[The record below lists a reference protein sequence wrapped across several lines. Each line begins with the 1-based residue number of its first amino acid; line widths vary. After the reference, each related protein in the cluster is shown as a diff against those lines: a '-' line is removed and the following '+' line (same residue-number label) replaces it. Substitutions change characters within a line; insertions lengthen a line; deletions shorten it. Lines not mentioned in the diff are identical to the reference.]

1 MKPSDNT
8 LIVLQ
13 GGGQTD
19 LNWKQKIY
27 GNVFGE
33 ERVPGHTVWLA
44 GHLPTC
50 GFSDDGRSY
59 PLFLALHSASNRG
72 RS

>member
-33 ERVPGHTVWLA
+33 KRVPGHTV
-44 GHLPTC
+44 
-50 GFSDDGRSY
+50 
-59 PLFLALHSASNRG
+59 
-72 RS
+72 